1 VVLEELVQVAIAIAA
16 RVSTNFLPNK
26 FSSLIID
33 GIATAAASKVIQRTD
48 DFLA

>member
-1 VVLEELVQVAIAIAA
+1 VWVAIAIAA

-33 GIATAAASKVIQRTD
+33 GIPTAASIKVIQRRD
-48 DFLA
+48 DLLA